1 MADPATLAMLA
12 KAAAAVLSS
21 EKARKTIG
29 WVIVAIFSP
38 IIVLL
43 VLLCSLLS
51 GTAEHNTTA
60 LELCFHDGVISA
72 SVPEDYRGH
81 IENMRDSFFVLDG
94 GAAEL
99 DGQMENGDSLDR
111 TRVKAIFYA
120 LYFGEEQPSQ
130 RAHKQYLD
138 CFVTYEERTRT
149 VTEADDAGNEVEVEE
164 TYTVAVPIRD
174 LSVVYENI
182 RSKMGTEITA
192 EDQANATEIY
202 YRILCGGPAPTY
214 GSEFDIWS
222 DGLPLSDAP
231 FIGADGFCSPIGE
244 SWRSVVTSEFGWRK
258 DPFTGKGAG
267 HTGIDLGMPKGTP
280 IRAALTGTVYLVRYS
295 TTGDTRRENAQPI
308 SITHVKGNLAVAH
321 NGNLVNAGELR
332 REIELDGGI
341 FRSSNDTEVLVYTIV
356 KERLKCGSIEEAVMN
371 TMHRIEGAYSL
382 VVMSPRKLIAA
393 RDPHGFRPLCI
404 GLLDNDCYIFASE
417 TCALDALGA
426 KFIRDVEPGEV
437 CVVENGELRSMHCGI
452 ECKSSACVFE
462 YIYFAR
468 PDSIIDGASVELARQ
483 EAGKY
488 LSIEHP
494 VGADVVIGVPDS
506 GIPAAIGYAKFSG
519 IPYGVGLIKNRYIAR
534 TFIQPGQD
542 KRERSVR
549 LKLNALR
556 TAIEGKRV
564 IMVDDSIVRGT
575 TCGRLV
581 KLLRDAGA
589 AEVHMRISAPPFRHP
604 CFFGTDIPER
614 NQLLAHNRTVEE
626 MREII
631 GVDSLGFLSLEAC
644 RKIAVG
650 CKLGFCDACFSGEYP
665 IPVPEQVD
673 KNMFETEIPL
683 PSDKD

>member
-1 MADPATLAMLA
+1 MSAELEDIHEECGIFGVWGHSDAARLTYFGLHALQHRGQEGAGIVSNDNGHLIGHRGTGLLTQVFSDEREIERLKGDKAIGHVRYATAG
-12 KAAAAVLSS
+12 SGG
-21 EKARKTIG
+21 TDNIQPF
-29 WVIVAIFSP
+29 IFR
-38 IIVLL
+38 
-43 VLLCSLLS
+43 
-51 GTAEHNTTA
+51 
-60 LELCFHDGVISA
+60 FHDG
-72 SVPEDYRGH
+72 D
-81 IENMRDSFFVLDG
+81 M
-94 GAAEL
+94 
-99 DGQMENGDSLDR
+99 
-111 TRVKAIFYA
+111 A
-120 LYFGEEQPSQ
+120 L
-130 RAHKQYLD
+130 
-138 CFVTYEERTRT
+138 C
-149 VTEADDAGNEVEVEE
+149 
-164 TYTVAVPIRD
+164 
-174 LSVVYENI
+174 
-182 RSKMGTEITA
+182 
-192 EDQANATEIY
+192 
-202 YRILCGGPAPTY
+202 
-214 GSEFDIWS
+214 
-222 DGLPLSDAP
+222 
-231 FIGADGFCSPIGE
+231 
-244 SWRSVVTSEFGWRK
+244 
-258 DPFTGKGAG
+258 
-267 HTGIDLGMPKGTP
+267 
-280 IRAALTGTVYLVRYS
+280 
-295 TTGDTRRENAQPI
+295 
-308 SITHVKGNLAVAH
+308 H
-321 NGNLVNAGELR
+321 NGNLTNCPSLR
-332 REIELDGGI
+332 RKLEDEGAI
-341 FRSSNDTEVLVYTIV
+341 FHSNSDTEVLMHLIRRSSKPTFMDKL
-356 KERLKCGSIEEAVMN
+356 KEALTTVHGGFAYLIMTEHAM
-371 TMHRIEGAYSL
+371 IGAL
-382 VVMSPRKLIAA
+382 
-393 RDPHGFRPLCI
+393 DPNGFRPLSL
-404 GLLDNDCYIFASE
+404 GRMTNGAYVLASE

-426 KFIRDVEPGEV
+426 KFVRDVEPGEV
-437 CVVENGELRSMHCGI
+437 CGVENGKLRSMHCDI
-452 ECKSSACVFE
+452 KCKTSACVFE

-614 NQLLAHNRTVEE
+614 SQLLAHNRTVEE

-665 IPVPEQVD
+665 IPVPDEAE
-673 KNMFETEIPL
+673 KNMFEMEIPL
-683 PSDKD
+683 GSKE

>member
-1 MADPATLAMLA
+1 MCGIIGLMSDTPVNQRVYDALHLLQHRGQDAAGIATLDGLQFHFF
-12 KAAAAVLSS
+12 KGL
-21 EKARKTIG
+21 G
-29 WVIVAIFSP
+29 
-38 IIVLL
+38 L
-43 VLLCSLLS
+43 VRDVFR
-51 GTAEHNTTA
+51 T
-60 LELCFHDGVISA
+60 
-72 SVPEDYRGH
+72 R
-81 IENMRDSFFVLDG
+81 NMRDLTGSIGIGHVRYPTQG
-94 GAAEL
+94 
-99 DGQMENGDSLDR
+99 
-111 TRVKAIFYA
+111 
-120 LYFGEEQPSQ
+120 
-130 RAHKQYLD
+130 
-138 CFVTYEERTRT
+138 
-149 VTEADDAGNEVEVEE
+149 
-164 TYTVAVPIRD
+164 
-174 LSVVYENI
+174 
-182 RSKMGTEITA
+182 
-192 EDQANATEIY
+192 NATSPDECQPFY
-202 YRILCGGPAPTY
+202 VN
-214 GSEFDIWS
+214 
-222 DGLPLSDAP
+222 AP
-231 FIGADGFCSPIGE
+231 F
-244 SWRSVVTSEFGWRK
+244 
-258 DPFTGKGAG
+258 
-267 HTGIDLGMPKGTP
+267 GI
-280 IRAALTGTVYLVRYS
+280 AF
-295 TTGDTRRENAQPI
+295 
-308 SITHVKGNLAVAH
+308 AH
-321 NGNLVNAGELR
+321 NGNLTNSRELR
-332 REIELDGGI
+332 QELESRGSI
-341 FRSSNDTEVLVYTIV
+341 FQTTTESEVIAYIIV
-356 KERLKCGSIEEAVMN
+356 QERLNRGSIEEAVSAAMD
-371 TMHRIEGAYSL
+371 RIEGAYSL
-382 VVMSPRKLIAA
+382 VLSSPTKLIAA

-404 GLLDNDCYIFASE
+404 GLLDGDCYVFASE

-426 KFIRDVEPGEV
+426 KFVRDVEPGEV
-437 CVVENGELRSMHCGI
+437 CVVENGKLRSMHCDI
-452 ECKSSACVFE
+452 KCKTSACVFE

-614 NQLLAHNRTVEE
+614 SQLLAHNRTVEE

-665 IPVPEQVD
+665 IPVPDEAE
-673 KNMFETEIPL
+673 KNMFEMEIPL
-683 PSDKD
+683 GSKE

>member
-1 MADPATLAMLA
+1 M
-12 KAAAAVLSS
+12 K
-21 EKARKTIG
+21 
-29 WVIVAIFSP
+29 
-38 IIVLL
+38 
-43 VLLCSLLS
+43 
-51 GTAEHNTTA
+51 
-60 LELCFHDGVISA
+60 
-72 SVPEDYRGH
+72 
-81 IENMRDSFFVLDG
+81 
-94 GAAEL
+94 
-99 DGQMENGDSLDR
+99 
-111 TRVKAIFYA
+111 
-120 LYFGEEQPSQ
+120 
-130 RAHKQYLD
+130 
-138 CFVTYEERTRT
+138 
-149 VTEADDAGNEVEVEE
+149 
-164 TYTVAVPIRD
+164 
-174 LSVVYENI
+174 
-182 RSKMGTEITA
+182 
-192 EDQANATEIY
+192 
-202 YRILCGGPAPTY
+202 YRILRKSSTPFDKVHEECGVFGIAAPEGKEISAAHDAYTALFALQHRGQEAAGIAVNKNGVIHCHKDTGLVSAVFNQDILDNMP
-214 GSEFDIWS
+214 GSM
-222 DGLPLSDAP
+222 A
-231 FIGADGFCSPIGE
+231 IG
-244 SWRSVVTSEFGWRK
+244 
-258 DPFTGKGAG
+258 
-267 HTGIDLGMPKGTP
+267 H
-280 IRAALTGTVYLVRYS
+280 VRYS

-575 TCGRLV
+575 TCRRTID
-581 KLLRDAGA
+581 LLWKAGA
-589 AEVHMRISAPPFRHP
+589 KEIHMRVSAPPFVSE
-604 CFFGTDIPER
+604 CYYGTDIDDK
-614 NQLLAHNRTVEE
+614 NNLIATHHTVDEIAK
-626 MREII
+626 II
-631 GVDSLGFLSLEAC
+631 GVNSLGYLSIED
-644 RKIAVG
+644 VV
-650 CKLGFCDACFSGEYP
+650 KLADNTENGFCTACFGGGYPTSIPKDGGKDRFECKISEGEKK
-665 IPVPEQVD
+665 
-673 KNMFETEIPL
+673 KNA
-683 PSDKD
+683 

>member
-1 MADPATLAMLA
+1 M
-12 KAAAAVLSS
+12 K
-21 EKARKTIG
+21 
-29 WVIVAIFSP
+29 
-38 IIVLL
+38 
-43 VLLCSLLS
+43 
-51 GTAEHNTTA
+51 
-60 LELCFHDGVISA
+60 
-72 SVPEDYRGH
+72 
-81 IENMRDSFFVLDG
+81 
-94 GAAEL
+94 
-99 DGQMENGDSLDR
+99 
-111 TRVKAIFYA
+111 
-120 LYFGEEQPSQ
+120 
-130 RAHKQYLD
+130 
-138 CFVTYEERTRT
+138 
-149 VTEADDAGNEVEVEE
+149 
-164 TYTVAVPIRD
+164 
-174 LSVVYENI
+174 
-182 RSKMGTEITA
+182 
-192 EDQANATEIY
+192 
-202 YRILCGGPAPTY
+202 YRILRKSSTPFDKVHEECGVFGIAAPEGKEISAAHDAYTALFALQHRGLEAAGIAVNKNGVIHCHKDVGLVSAVFNQEILDNMP
-214 GSEFDIWS
+214 GSM
-222 DGLPLSDAP
+222 A
-231 FIGADGFCSPIGE
+231 IG
-244 SWRSVVTSEFGWRK
+244 
-258 DPFTGKGAG
+258 
-267 HTGIDLGMPKGTP
+267 H
-280 IRAALTGTVYLVRYS
+280 VRYS

>member
-1 MADPATLAMLA
+1 M
-12 KAAAAVLSS
+12 K
-21 EKARKTIG
+21 
-29 WVIVAIFSP
+29 
-38 IIVLL
+38 
-43 VLLCSLLS
+43 
-51 GTAEHNTTA
+51 
-60 LELCFHDGVISA
+60 
-72 SVPEDYRGH
+72 
-81 IENMRDSFFVLDG
+81 
-94 GAAEL
+94 
-99 DGQMENGDSLDR
+99 
-111 TRVKAIFYA
+111 
-120 LYFGEEQPSQ
+120 
-130 RAHKQYLD
+130 
-138 CFVTYEERTRT
+138 
-149 VTEADDAGNEVEVEE
+149 
-164 TYTVAVPIRD
+164 
-174 LSVVYENI
+174 
-182 RSKMGTEITA
+182 
-192 EDQANATEIY
+192 
-202 YRILCGGPAPTY
+202 YRILRKSSTPFDKVHEECGVFGIAAPEGKEISAAHDAYTALFALQHRGQEAAGIAVNKNGVIHCHKDTGLVSAVFNQEILDNMP
-214 GSEFDIWS
+214 GSM
-222 DGLPLSDAP
+222 A
-231 FIGADGFCSPIGE
+231 IG
-244 SWRSVVTSEFGWRK
+244 
-258 DPFTGKGAG
+258 
-267 HTGIDLGMPKGTP
+267 H
-280 IRAALTGTVYLVRYS
+280 VRYS

-575 TCGRLV
+575 TCRRTID
-581 KLLRDAGA
+581 LLWKAGA
-589 AEVHMRISAPPFRHP
+589 KEIHMRVSAPPFVSE
-604 CFFGTDIPER
+604 CYYGTDIDDK
-614 NQLLAHNRTVEE
+614 NNLIATHHTVDEIAK
-626 MREII
+626 II
-631 GVDSLGFLSLEAC
+631 GVNSLGYLSIED
-644 RKIAVG
+644 VV
-650 CKLGFCDACFSGEYP
+650 KLADNTENGFCTACFGGGYPTSIPKDSGKDRFECK
-665 IPVPEQVD
+665 ISEGEKK
-673 KNMFETEIPL
+673 KNA
-683 PSDKD
+683 

>member
-1 MADPATLAMLA
+1 M
-12 KAAAAVLSS
+12 K
-21 EKARKTIG
+21 
-29 WVIVAIFSP
+29 
-38 IIVLL
+38 
-43 VLLCSLLS
+43 
-51 GTAEHNTTA
+51 
-60 LELCFHDGVISA
+60 
-72 SVPEDYRGH
+72 
-81 IENMRDSFFVLDG
+81 
-94 GAAEL
+94 
-99 DGQMENGDSLDR
+99 
-111 TRVKAIFYA
+111 
-120 LYFGEEQPSQ
+120 
-130 RAHKQYLD
+130 
-138 CFVTYEERTRT
+138 
-149 VTEADDAGNEVEVEE
+149 
-164 TYTVAVPIRD
+164 
-174 LSVVYENI
+174 
-182 RSKMGTEITA
+182 
-192 EDQANATEIY
+192 
-202 YRILCGGPAPTY
+202 YRILKHSKTPFDKVHEECGVFGIAAPAAKQISAAHEAY
-214 GSEFDIWS
+214 VALFALQHRGQEAAGIAVNNRGVIRCHKDV
-222 DGLPLSDAP
+222 GLVSHVFNQEILD
-231 FIGADGFCSPIGE
+231 
-244 SWRSVVTSEFGWRK
+244 
-258 DPFTGKGAG
+258 
-267 HTGIDLGMPKGTP
+267 GMPGSMA
-280 IRAALTGTVYLVRYS
+280 IGHVRYS
-295 TTGDTRRENAQPI
+295 TTGNQSRENAQPI
-308 SITHVKGNLAVAH
+308 AITHVKGNLAVAH

-332 REIELDGGI
+332 RKIELNGGI

-356 KERLKCGSIEEAVMN
+356 NERLKCGSIEQAVVNAMGI
-371 TMHRIEGAYSL
+371 IEGAYSL

-404 GLLDNDCYIFASE
+404 GRLDESYVFASE

-426 KFIRDVEPGEV
+426 EFIRDVEPGEV
-437 CVVENGELRSMHCGI
+437 CVVENGELRSLHCGI
-452 ECKSSACVFE
+452 QCPSSACVFE

-468 PDSIIDGASVELARQ
+468 PDSVIDGASVELARQ

-556 TAIEGKRV
+556 TAVEGKRV

-575 TCGRLV
+575 TCARLV

-614 NQLLAHNRTVEE
+614 SQLLAHGRTVEE

-631 GVDSLGFLSLEAC
+631 GVDSLGFLSLEAA

-665 IPVPEQVD
+665 IPVPEQAE
-673 KNMFETEIPL
+673 KNMFENEIPL
-683 PSDKD
+683 PSDQG